1 MDRHDFE
8 LVIDVL
14 SLDGINGTI
23 AFIKMIFFWSS
34 GEPINNLLSSME
46 IDWKEVSTKNEK
58 EKMIKLARFS
68 RILASRTT
76 ELCYALIA
84 VYIFKR
90 CLSMRTEGRLPF
102 FPSYYPFNA
111 VSSPIYELAFIGQTI
126 GAIYYTTVYTAVDT
140 FLAMLIL
147 HVCGQLSRLQDN
159 LIHLNST
166 TRQEFQNKL
175 RYIIRRH
182 DYLKRFV
189 DTIEDQFN
197 LMLLFQMLGCTLQ
210 LCIECFQG
218 LKLMA
223 GEGEKMP
230 LVEMFFFAF
239 YAFYVL
245 LQLYLYCFV
254 GEKLWTES
262 TEVARAAYECN
273 WYNLL
278 PHEARSLILIIRR
291 ARSPFRLTAGKF
303 FTLNHELYSSVL
315 KTSMGYLSVLRTT
328 MIKDE

>member
-1 MDRHDFE
+1 MK
-8 LVIDVL
+8 V
-14 SLDGINGTI
+14 
-23 AFIKMIFFWSS
+23 
-34 GEPINNLLSSME
+34 
-46 IDWKEVSTKNEK
+46 DWKEVPTEK
-58 EKMIKLARFS
+58 EKKKMMKLARFS
-68 RILASRTT
+68 RNLASRAT
-76 ELCYALIA
+76 EICFALIVA
-84 VYIFKR
+84 YILKR
-90 CLSMRTEGRLPF
+90 CLSMRNEGQLPF

-111 VSSPIYELAFIGQTI
+111 MSSPIYELTFVGQAIGT
-126 GAIYYTTVYTAVDT
+126 IYYTTVYTAVDT

-147 HVCGQLSRLQDN
+147 HVCGQLSRLQDD
-159 LIHLNST
+159 LINLNSN

-197 LMLLFQMLGCTLQ
+197 IMLLFQMLGCTLQ

-239 YAFYVL
+239 YVFYVL

-273 WYNLL
+273 WYDLL
-278 PHEARSLILIIRR
+278 PHEAKSLILIIRR
-291 ARSPFRLTAGKF
+291 SRSPFRLTAGKF

-328 MIKDE
+328 MMKDE

>member
-1 MDRHDFE
+1 MK
-8 LVIDVL
+8 V
-14 SLDGINGTI
+14 
-23 AFIKMIFFWSS
+23 
-34 GEPINNLLSSME
+34 
-46 IDWKEVSTKNEK
+46 DWKEVSTEMEEK
-58 EKMIKLARFS
+58 KMMKLARFS
-68 RILASRTT
+68 RNLASRAT

-84 VYIFKR
+84 VYILKR
-90 CLSMRTEGRLPF
+90 CLSMRNEGRLPF

-111 VSSPIYELAFIGQTI
+111 MSSPIYEVAFVGQAIGTI
-126 GAIYYTTVYTAVDT
+126 YFTTVYTAVDT

-159 LIHLNST
+159 LINLNSN

-197 LMLLFQMLGCTLQ
+197 IMLLFQMLGCTLQ

-230 LVEMFFFAF
+230 LIEMFFFAF
-239 YAFYVL
+239 YVFYVL

-262 TEVARAAYECN
+262 NEVARAAYECN
-273 WYNLL
+273 WYDLL
-278 PHEARSLILIIRR
+278 PNEANSLILIIRR
-291 ARSPFRLTAGKF
+291 SRSPFRLTAGKF

-328 MIKDE
+328 MMKDD